1 MTNAGISRLGSF
13 ALAGFVCVVSSVYA
27 WTQVTGT
34 ISRKVEDAS
43 GAAVAP
49 EKALRTPA
57 QRKIDSQLLTA
68 IYRRSA
74 ESSRQNVP
82 PAETGVKIDTKGR
95 ALVDVRVD
103 VTLAMQKKIT
113 ALGSTIIST
122 SAEYRSIV
130 AWVPLLK
137 LEALAGDAAVRAIV
151 PQSEAMTNTPVTN
164 VPLR

>member
-1 MTNAGISRLGSF
+1 MTNVGISRLGSF

-57 QRKIDSQLLTA
+57 QQKIDSQLLTA
-68 IYRRSA
+68 IYRRRA
-74 ESSRQNVP
+74 KSSRQTVP
-82 PAETGVKIDTKGR
+82 AVEVGVKIDTKGR

-103 VTLAMQKKIT
+103 V
-113 ALGSTIIST
+113 
-122 SAEYRSIV
+122 
-130 AWVPLLK
+130 
-137 LEALAGDAAVRAIV
+137 
-151 PQSEAMTNTPVTN
+151 
-164 VPLR
+164 